1 MIVSRLILKNWRN
14 FREVDVNLRERQFL
28 VGPNASGKSNLLDV
42 FRFLRDI
49 AKPEGGGLQK
59 AVKSRGGVSKIR
71 SLAARRD
78 PEIIVEIYLA
88 NSPDEEPIWHYAIGL
103 KQETRGYRQPIL
115 SFERVSQGDK
125 KLLDRPDSQ
134 DKEDLERLKQTF
146 LEQVNT
152 NAQFRDIA
160 RYLES
165 VTYLHLV
172 PQLLRHADT
181 LQGRQL
187 EDDPFGQGFL
197 DRVAKSQPRTQKSR
211 LAKIEKALKIAVPQL
226 KQLQFERDE
235 DSGRPHLAALYSH
248 WRPNAGW
255 QREDQFSDGT
265 LRLLALLWSLLE
277 GDSLL
282 LLEEPELSLN
292 AGIIEQLSPLIYRM
306 QRQRRRQVL
315 ISTHSEDLLRDKGI
329 DGREVLLL
337 TPDSEGT
344 RVEIA
349 TKIKVALAL
358 LEAGLPIAD
367 AVLPRTR
374 PGNVEQLGLFE

>member
-14 FREVDVNLRERQFL
+14 FRQVDVNLRERQFL

-71 SLAARRD
+71 SLAARQD
-78 PEIIVEIYLA
+78 PEIIVEIYLS
-88 NSPDEEPIWHYAIGL
+88 NSADETPIWHYAIGL

-115 SFERVSQGDK
+115 SFERVSQGEK
-125 KLLDRPDSQ
+125 NLLVRPDS
-134 DKEDLERLKQTF
+134 EDEKDPERLKQTF

-152 NAQFRDIA
+152 NAEFRDIA
-160 RYLES
+160 RYMET

-235 DSGRPHLAALYSH
+235 SGRPHLAALYSH

-277 GDSLL
+277 RDSLL

-292 AGIIEQLSPLIYRM
+292 AGIVEQLAPLIYRM

-315 ISTHSEDLLRDKGI
+315 ISTHSEDLLRDQGI

-344 RVEIA
+344 KVEIA
-349 TKIKVALAL
+349 TKIKDARAL
-358 LEAGLPIAD
+358 LDAGLPVAD

>member
-14 FREVDVNLRERQFL
+14 FRNVDVNLRERQFL

-59 AVKSRGGVSKIR
+59 AVKTRGGVSKIR
-71 SLAARRD
+71 SLAARQD

-115 SFERVSQGDK
+115 SFERVSQGKK
-125 KLLDRPDSQ
+125 KLLDRPDSE
-134 DKEDLERLKQTF
+134 DKEDPERLKQTF

-235 DSGRPHLAALYSH
+235 SGRPHLAALYSH

-277 GDSLL
+277 RDSLL

-292 AGIIEQLSPLIYRM
+292 AGIVEQLAPLIYRM

-315 ISTHSEDLLRDKGI
+315 ISTHSKDLLRDHGI

-344 RVEIA
+344 MVEVA
-349 TKIKVALAL
+349 TKVKDARAL
-358 LEAGLPIAD
+358 LDAGLSIAD